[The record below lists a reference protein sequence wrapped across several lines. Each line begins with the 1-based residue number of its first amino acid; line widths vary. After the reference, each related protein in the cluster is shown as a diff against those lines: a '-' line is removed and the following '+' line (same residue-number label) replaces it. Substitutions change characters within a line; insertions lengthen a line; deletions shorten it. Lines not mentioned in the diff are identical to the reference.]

1 MGTCQ
6 RNSLQVKLVLKSVKK
21 SAENVVV
28 CGGEGLEEDKE
39 EMDARGSRELLL
51 FPRGVVL
58 TTHE

>member
-1 MGTCQ
+1 M
-6 RNSLQVKLVLKSVKK
+6 KLVLKSVKK

-39 EMDARGSRELLL
+39 DRDARGSRELLL